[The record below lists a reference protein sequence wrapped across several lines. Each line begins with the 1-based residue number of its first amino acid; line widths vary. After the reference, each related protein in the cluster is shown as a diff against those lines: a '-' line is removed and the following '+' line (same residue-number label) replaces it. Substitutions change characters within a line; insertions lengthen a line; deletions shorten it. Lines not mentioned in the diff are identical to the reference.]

1 MNKIKWTFMTL
12 AILLSIGGA
21 FATRPRCD
29 CSFAPQYYFN
39 GASYNLAGQLGVQY
53 NCWVPSANTCTYT
66 TSDGVH
72 FIPCQIGNY
81 QPVPQFKK

>member
-29 CSFAPQYYFN
+29 CFQSPQYYFN

-66 TSDGVH
+66 TTDGIH
-72 FIPCQIGNY
+72 FIACQNGNY
-81 QPVPQFKK
+81 QAVPNIGK